1 MAYYGGNAYDDDR
14 GSPIDRFNSS
24 HLNETNTNNFTAND
38 DDADDNEHKY
48 DDQTFEDTRF
58 DKPVIVEKNQAKELE
73 IYDPIKRQN
82 LEFIPAMIKVNRII
96 SKNFANSCNTFK
108 LINLRCLPSARI
120 LRLLRIK

>member
-14 GSPIDRFNSS
+14 SSPIDRFNSS
-24 HLNETNTNNFTAND
+24 HLNETNTNNFLAND
-38 DDADDNEHKY
+38 DNDDNENKY

-73 IYDPIKRQN
+73 IYDPVKRQN
-82 LEFIPAMIKVNRII
+82 LEFIPAMIKVNRISLKKFVYPNYI
-96 SKNFANSCNTFK
+96 SK

-120 LRLLRIK
+120 LRLLRIG